1 MIGLI
6 KTMRI
11 HQWTKNFLIFAV
23 LIFSKN
29 LSNTEL
35 VLQAVVAFFSF
46 CLLSSAVYVVN
57 DVLDAEKDRLHPK
70 KRNRPIAAGKLSR
83 AAALGSAVLLGIL
96 SFAIASRV
104 DQGLQ
109 LSLILGG
116 YLFVN
121 VCYCFVLKRVV
132 IADVLTVAVG
142 FLLRIKAGGVAVGV
156 PLSPWLI
163 LCTFFLASFLAI
175 CKRRSELA
183 LTENSADARTVLAD
197 YSFPILDVL
206 VAVTASVSIMTYALY
221 TVAVETVDQFGTK
234 GIIYTLPVVLFGIG
248 RYIFLVYQRKEG
260 EDPAA
265 VIFTDGGI
273 ILAVILWVAIAIF
286 AVYGGMGE
294 VIGK

>member
-11 HQWTKNFLIFAV
+11 HQWSKNFLVFAA

-29 LSNTEL
+29 LSDTDL
-35 VLQAVVAFFSF
+35 VFQAALAFGCF
-46 CLLSSAVYVVN
+46 CLLSSAVYLFN
-57 DVLDAEKDRLHPK
+57 DVLDVEKDRLHPK
-70 KRNRPIAAGKLSR
+70 KRKRPIATGVVSIPV
-83 AAALGSAVLLGIL
+83 ALGCAVLLGIMSFGLALFVDNGLHL
-96 SFAIASRV
+96 SF
-104 DQGLQ
+104 
-109 LSLILGG
+109 ILGG
-116 YLFVN
+116 YLFIN
-121 VCYCFVLKRVV
+121 VCYCLVLKRVV
-132 IADVLTVAVG
+132 IADVLTLAVG
-142 FLLRIKAGGVAVGV
+142 FLLRIKAGGVAVSV

-183 LTENSADARTVLAD
+183 LTENSTGARTVLSD

-221 TVAVETVDQFGTK
+221 TVAAETVGQFGTT
-234 GIIYTLPVVLFGIG
+234 GIIYTLPVVLFGMG
-248 RYIFLVYQRKEG
+248 RYIFLVYQREEG

-265 VIFTDGGI
+265 VIMRDGGI
-273 ILAVILWVAIAIF
+273 ILAVVLWLAIAIF

>member
-11 HQWTKNFLIFAV
+11 HQWTKNSLIFAA

-29 LSNTEL
+29 LSNTDL
-35 VLQAVVAFFSF
+35 LLRAVVAFCSF
-46 CLLSSAVYVVN
+46 CLLSSAVYIVN
-57 DVLDAEKDRLHPK
+57 DVLDADKDRLHPK
-70 KRNRPIAAGKLSR
+70 KRNRPIAAGKVPIP
-83 AAALGSAVLLGIL
+83 AALGFAVLLAIL
-96 SFAIASRV
+96 SFVIASRV
-104 DQGLQ
+104 GEGYTL
-109 LSLILGG
+109 LLILGG
-116 YLFVN
+116 YLFIN
-121 VCYCFVLKRVV
+121 ACYCLVLKRVV
-132 IADVLTVAVG
+132 IADVLTLAVG

-183 LTENSADARTVLAD
+183 LTGEAAGARTVLAD

-206 VAVTASVSIMTYALY
+206 VAVTASVSLMTYALY
-221 TVAVETVDQFGTK
+221 TVAAETVNHFDTT

-265 VIFTDGGI
+265 VILTDGGI
-273 ILAVILWVAIAIF
+273 ILAVVLWLAIAIF

>member
-11 HQWTKNFLIFAV
+11 HQWSKNFLIFAA

-29 LSNTEL
+29 LSNTDL
-35 VLQAVVAFFSF
+35 ALQAVVAFCSF
-46 CLLSSAVYVVN
+46 CLLSSAVYVFN
-57 DVLDAEKDRLHPK
+57 DVLDVDKDRLHPK
-70 KRNRPIAAGKLSR
+70 KRNRPIAAGKVPIP
-83 AAALGSAVLLGIL
+83 AAIGCAVLLGIL
-96 SFAIASRV
+96 SFVIAWGV
-104 DQGLQ
+104 DRGIQ

-116 YLFVN
+116 YLLVN
-121 VCYCFVLKRVV
+121 VFYCLVLKRVV

-142 FLLRIKAGGVAVGV
+142 FLLRIKAGGVAVSV

-183 LTENSADARTVLAD
+183 LTENSAGARTVLAD

-221 TVAVETVDQFGTK
+221 TVAAETVDQFGTT
-234 GIIYTLPVVLFGIG
+234 GIIYTLPVVLFGVG

-265 VIFTDGGI
+265 VILTDGGI
-273 ILAVILWVAIAIF
+273 ILAVILWLAMAIF